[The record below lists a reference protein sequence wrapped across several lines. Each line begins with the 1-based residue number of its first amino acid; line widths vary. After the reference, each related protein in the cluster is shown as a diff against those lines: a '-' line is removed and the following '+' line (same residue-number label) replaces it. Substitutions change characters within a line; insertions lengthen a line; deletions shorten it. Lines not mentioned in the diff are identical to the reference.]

1 MWQDFVLSIIGIIF
15 TVSLIPQLI
24 DVRKN
29 NVMNSITCFVT
40 STGCFVIAYIDFT
53 LNLPYASVI
62 SIITASLWGLMF
74 YYSKPLVKLSNY
86 IENVK
91 YRCNL
96 YFNSHKNHPNE

>member
-29 NVMNSITCFVT
+29 GVMNSITCFIT

-62 SIITASLWGLMF
+62 SIITASIWGLMF
-74 YYSKPLVKLSNY
+74 CYSKPLIKISNN
-86 IENVK
+86 IENLK
-91 YRCNL
+91 YRYKL
-96 YFNSHKNHPNE
+96 YFNSHKSSSQ